1 MNKNV
6 EMRINSRLDNRG
18 GFEYSNHTENNK
30 GGGEQWLN

>member
-18 GFEYSNHTENNK
+18 GFEYSNPHRKQQEEENN
-30 GGGEQWLN
+30 G